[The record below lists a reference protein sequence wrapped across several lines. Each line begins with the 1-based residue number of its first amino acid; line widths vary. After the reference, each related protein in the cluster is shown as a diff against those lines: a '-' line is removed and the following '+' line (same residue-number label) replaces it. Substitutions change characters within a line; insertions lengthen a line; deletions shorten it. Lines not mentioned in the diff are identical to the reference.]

1 MSKFSFNLNDRK
13 WGEFNFI
20 DIFVIRSGFYNKKP
34 PLEENGTIPFLGATD
49 SNNGITEFYSLENI
63 ERNSKIGYGK
73 NEPLSQKIF
82 DGNCICVTNNGSV
95 GYAYYQAIPFTCS
108 HDVNPLYLKNHQLN
122 KFMARFLISA
132 IEKQRV
138 CFQYSRKW
146 RPIRMKKSKI
156 KLPITQN
163 GEPDYAFME
172 NFIKERMYYKL
183 KQYNDYLDKQI
194 AQFAFSG
201 SLKEKQWGEF
211 RIEDLFQIKSGK
223 RLTKS
228 KMVSGNTPFIGSSA
242 INNGVTN
249 FISNQNVSLDK
260 NVLGVNY
267 NGSVVENFYHPY
279 ECLFSDDVK
288 RFHLKNHTNNKLV
301 LLFLKMVILQQKNK
315 FMYAY
320 KFNEQRMNRQ
330 TVKVPITP
338 NGEPDY
344 AFMENYTRN
353 LMLKKYKKYAQLRLQ
368 EYA

>member
-1 MSKFSFNLNDRK
+1 ME
-13 WGEFNFI
+13 WGEFVLSSIFKNSHGKRLTKQNRKAGNLPLLTASETMQGVSEFISNNNMKIFKNFI
-20 DIFVIRSGFYNKKP
+20 SIDMFGHCFYHNYQCCGDDNIYFF
-34 PLEENGTIPFLGATD
+34 ENHKLNDFIKLFIASCTD
-49 SNNGITEFYSLENI
+49 KSCVNFS
-63 ERNSKIGYGK
+63 YGK
-73 NEPLSQKIF
+73 QFRQGNADRQKI
-82 DGNCICVTNNGSV
+82 
-95 GYAYYQAIPFTCS
+95 
-108 HDVNPLYLKNHQLN
+108 
-122 KFMARFLISA
+122 M
-132 IEKQRV
+132 
-138 CFQYSRKW
+138 
-146 RPIRMKKSKI
+146 
-156 KLPITQN
+156 LPITQN

-172 NFIKERMYYKL
+172 NFIKERMYHKL

-223 RLTKS
+223 RLTKQD
-228 KMVSGNTPFIGSSA
+228 MLTGEMPFIGSSA
-242 INNGVTN
+242 INNGITN
-249 FISNQNVSLDK
+249 FVSNKNSSLDK

-330 TVKVPITP
+330 TIKLPITE